1 MSRQQKMV
9 VAAVGVLIVV
19 AFIAAVLN
27 PGGAGD
33 SGPVAWLGRWVGDAA
48 GAPSEDLAPDC
59 QEPDGRLVFGGSC
72 TIEVAGSD
80 ESLRLVTLTTEHPVR
95 VTAPAPAG
103 GYTVESELAAGELVR
118 VAVGSD
124 GAEIEL
130 DCQDDDD
137 CVVTIGAGD
146 DG

>member
-1 MSRQQKMV
+1 MV

-48 GAPSEDLAPDC
+48 GAPPEDLAPDC

>member
-1 MSRQQKMV
+1 MV
-9 VAAVGVLIVV
+9 LAVGVLIVV
-19 AFIAAVLN
+19 AFVAAVLN
-27 PGGAGD
+27 PGAGD
-33 SGPVAWLGRWVGDAA
+33 SGPVGWLGRWVGDAA
-48 GAPSEDLAPDC
+48 GADPADLDPDC

-72 TIEVAGSD
+72 TIEVASSD
-80 ESLRLVTLTTEHPVR
+80 ENLRLVTLTAGNPIS

-103 GYTVESELAAGELVR
+103 GYTVQTDLAAGELVR

-124 GAEIEL
+124 GAEIDL
-130 DCQDDDD
+130 DCEDDDD

>member
-1 MSRQQKMV
+1 MSRRQKAV
-9 VAAVGVLIVV
+9 VLAVGVLIVV
-19 AFIAAVLN
+19 AFVAAVLN
-27 PGGAGD
+27 PGAGD
-33 SGPVAWLGRWVGDAA
+33 SGPVGWLGRWVGDAA
-48 GAPSEDLAPDC
+48 GAPPEDLAPDC

-72 TIEVAGSD
+72 TIEVASSD
-80 ESLRLVTLTTEHPVR
+80 EDLRLVTLTAGSPVS

-103 GYTVESELAAGELVR
+103 GYTVRTDVAAGELVR

-124 GAEIEL
+124 GAEIDL
-130 DCQDDDD
+130 DCEDDDD